1 LDIEPLVELPEPVAE
16 VVPPV
21 VLPVELPVPAVE
33 PVDDELRVPLTSTRL
48 PTFDAERS
56 DEVPSRTYVDPEPLA
71 DPAVP
76 AVLPVVPDVVPPA
89 VELVPDPELDIDAFV
104 KM

>member
-1 LDIEPLVELPEPVAE
+1 
-16 VVPPV
+16 
-21 VLPVELPVPAVE
+21 
-33 PVDDELRVPLTSTRL
+33 L